1 MSQSRLMTNLFCSV
15 EERTFNSKLFAT
27 NSKCKNPHFFAYKLI
42 VMSAVNS
49 IFKVFFLKFPLE
61 NKDTF
66 NVFVVIIFLT
76 M

>member
-1 MSQSRLMTNLFCSV
+1 MQKPT
-15 EERTFNSKLFAT
+15 
-27 NSKCKNPHFFAYKLI
+27 FFAYKLI